1 MHVKITVFGATGGIG
16 GHVLRQALDPGHHV
30 TAVVRDRSQFELR
43 HPALEVVRVPGLTE
57 PGPLTPAL
65 DGSNAVISAV
75 GPRGRKDGPVATDA
89 TRVILHAIE
98 AADVRRFVAVSAAPV
113 ARPPDG
119 DSFINRRLLW
129 PFITTF
135 LRDTYADLAEM
146 ERLIRQSTTEWTV
159 VRPPKLTNK
168 ALTRTYR
175 TALGTNVPRGYSIS
189 RADTAHAILAA
200 LNDPATIKQPIG
212 VAY

>member
-1 MHVKITVFGATGGIG
+1 MHMKITVFGATGGIG
-16 GHVLRQALDPGHHV
+16 GHVVRQALDAGHHV
-30 TAVVRDRSQFELR
+30 TAVVRDRSPFELR

-57 PGPLTPAL
+57 PEPLTPAL
-65 DGSNAVISAV
+65 DGSNAAISGV

-89 TRVILHAIE
+89 TRAILHAIE

-113 ARPPDG
+113 VRPPDG

-135 LRDTYADLAEM
+135 LRDVYADLAEM

-159 VRPPKLTNK
+159 VRPPKLTDK

-175 TALGTNVPRGYSIS
+175 TALGTNVPHGYSIS